1 MVDAAAVALFVVGY
15 PVAIGIIARWVPVVR
30 EQRWRWFWA
39 HQAAVAAIVAGHAL
53 RESAG
58 AVIINGTWWG
68 VAALWFLGAGAL
80 SRRRPP

>member
-1 MVDAAAVALFVVGY
+1 M
-15 PVAIGIIARWVPVVR
+15 AIGIIVRWVPVVR

-53 RESAG
+53 RERPD
-58 AVIINGTWWG
+58 AVIINGTWLV

-80 SRRRPP
+80 SRRRQP